1 MALEL
6 YWEDCSLH
14 KRKLAGC
21 TLKTEISYS
30 QEALSLLRQFVAW
43 ECSSYYHLKRATHTS
58 LKEESIPRLFFSSSL
73 KLVVWVLLSHTWIK
87 IAFKIWQPLNFIISI
102 TLLLLFPLVL
112 DFHSTA
118 CILTQSCPTSKI
130 AKRD

>member
-58 LKEESIPRLFFSSSL
+58 LKEESIPHLFFSSSL
-73 KLVVWVLLSHTWIK
+73 KLVV
-87 IAFKIWQPLNFIISI
+87 
-102 TLLLLFPLVL
+102 
-112 DFHSTA
+112 
-118 CILTQSCPTSKI
+118 
-130 AKRD
+130 